1 MSKLI
6 FKCEKKNLQ
15 EKTAGE
21 DKDVG
26 NAVKKAHQLEN
37 PLESL
42 ESIPQGGELKN
53 GKTCEIKHLKAQ
65 QLTPPLE
72 KWLMDLMT
80 RNMKHMY
87 KKALDGW
94 RPKKKWKE
102 MTEKTSRYLIAYVD
116 SKPVA
121 FSHFRFD
128 MDYGREVL
136 YCYEI
141 QVETERRSIGLGKL
155 LMETLEKIATQA
167 NLPLVVLTVFKFNQ
181 PSLSFFNNLGY
192 DVDETSP
199 GDDEFKDYVIM
210 SKSVS

>member
-6 FKCEKKNLQ
+6 FKCEKKTLQ
-15 EKTAGE
+15 EKTNE
-21 DKDVG
+21 DPGVG
-26 NAVKKAHQLEN
+26 KAVKNAHLLEN
-37 PLESL
+37 PLETL
-42 ESIPQGGELKN
+42 ESLAIGSELKN
-53 GKTCEIKHLKAQ
+53 GKKCEVKHFKAQ
-65 QLTPPLE
+65 QLSASQE

-102 MTEKTSRYLIAYVD
+102 MTEKTSRYLIATVD
-116 SKPVA
+116 GKPVA

-141 QVETERRSIGLGKL
+141 QVESATRSIGLGKL
-155 LMETLEKIATQA
+155 IMEILEKMASQA
-167 NLPLVVLTVFKFNQ
+167 NLPLVVLTVFKFNL
-181 PSLSFFNNLGY
+181 PSLGFFKNLGY

-210 SKSVS
+210 SKSVC